1 MKTFCTTS
9 PLDAQKRCYDNEYP
23 SMLEIGNREL
33 TLPPEVSLTHSQPV
47 VNVEEVRREESSNL
61 EDKYESDV
69 DSDIDYGNADDE
81 ASDAGEDG
89 PKDSESTLE
98 DLLASPLDRSKHANS
113 KKLKALT
120 EKRWTTRLRR
130 DEGRRGDKLRTRSCI
145 FKSTRP
151 RAGSA
156 RIGVILIL
164 LGSDCKL
171 TGKQKQSNP
180 ISITRSRAVVNP
192 TLPGT
197 GPTQLDPRLITALRP
212 AMTAKILQFVPFNSS
227 IDPAFWHS
235 LTQLKIDILK
245 LGDEPVPIQG
255 WYERG
260 RWTVERDQSSKVIN
274 QVGFGNEF
282 RVDGKSLSS
291 DQDDHHPQTSSTTGR
306 VAVWGMLKNFN
317 TIEEFKACDK
327 QSLFN
332 SFSDQLWKNKVEKKK
347 VPAEDKSPEF
357 LLITFSDL
365 KKYKYYYWFA
375 FPAFLSKPSWTVLL
389 DDQDEHDGD
398 WPILPLEDTLE
409 LNSLILQNNYDH
421 HCWIGKRD
429 PASKQWSLGPLSQW
443 TEFFQKVEEE
453 NRYLIFIDPAV
464 HPQATGWP
472 LRNLLAHLQAHHG
485 NQARKF
491 KLIGYRDPL
500 AEKQSLAVARSVVVT
515 IELPEQESTQGRPAA
530 VGWEKNAAG
539 KLGPRMADLA
549 PMMDPTRLAEQAVDL
564 NLKLMRWR
572 ILPDLNLEKISSTRC
587 LLLGAGTLGCYVAR
601 TLVAWGVRKVTFV
614 DSAKVSFSNP
624 VRQPLFEFQDCLEG
638 GKPKAACASA
648 ALKRIYPGLETE
660 GIELPIPM
668 PGHPIPPNLVEQ
680 TKAQVAQ
687 LEKLF
692 DGHDVV
698 YLLMD
703 SRESRWLPT
712 LLGASKRKLV
722 INAALGFDSYLVMRH
737 GVRSSSSQSPA
748 PVADDKPSGSVLPQ
762 IRQLGCYFCN
772 DVVAPS
778 DSLTDRT
785 LDQMCTVT
793 RPGLAPIASATAV
806 EMMASVLQHPQGVEV
821 LAEVIDKSRSKE
833 EEAAGRPASIQ
844 ESVLGLVPHQIRGF
858 LAKFENLKLVGPAY
872 DKCTGCSH
880 KVINEYEKSKFSML
894 LQAFNDPKYLENLT
908 GLSQLYEDSQQ
919 VNMESLEWDDDEDN
933 E

>member
-1 MKTFCTTS
+1 MS
-9 PLDAQKRCYDNEYP
+9 
-23 SMLEIGNREL
+23 
-33 TLPPEVSLTHSQPV
+33 
-47 VNVEEVRREESSNL
+47 
-61 EDKYESDV
+61 
-69 DSDIDYGNADDE
+69 
-81 ASDAGEDG
+81 
-89 PKDSESTLE
+89 
-98 DLLASPLDRSKHANS
+98 
-113 KKLKALT
+113 
-120 EKRWTTRLRR
+120 
-130 DEGRRGDKLRTRSCI
+130 
-145 FKSTRP
+145 
-151 RAGSA
+151 
-156 RIGVILIL
+156 
-164 LGSDCKL
+164 
-171 TGKQKQSNP
+171 
-180 ISITRSRAVVNP
+180 
-192 TLPGT
+192 
-197 GPTQLDPRLITALRP
+197 
-212 AMTAKILQFVPFNSS
+212 AKILQFVPFNSS
-227 IDPAFWHS
+227 IDPTFWHS

-245 LGDEPVPIQG
+245 LEDQPVPIKG

-260 RWTVERDQSSKVIN
+260 RWTVERDHQNSTVIN
-274 QVGFGNEF
+274 QVSFGNEF

-291 DQDDHHPQTSSTTGR
+291 TSDQPEHQPQTSCVSGR

-327 QSLFN
+327 QGLFN
-332 SFSDQLWKNKVEKKK
+332 SFTDQLWKDKIEKKTH
-347 VPAEDKSPEF
+347 PADDRSPEF
-357 LLITFSDL
+357 LIITFSDL

-375 FPAFLSKPSWTVLL
+375 FPAFLSKPSWNVLSE
-389 DDQDEHDGD
+389 DQNEHDGD
-398 WPILPLEDTLE
+398 WPTLPLEDTLE
-409 LNSLILQNNYDH
+409 LNSLIIRNNYDH
-421 HCWIGKRD
+421 HHWIAKRD
-429 PASKQWSLGPLSQW
+429 SASNQWSLGPISQW
-443 TEFFQKVEEE
+443 TEFFAEVPEE
-453 NRYLIFIDPAV
+453 NRYLVFIDPAV
-464 HPQATGWP
+464 HPQAAGWP
-472 LRNLLAHLQAHHG
+472 LRNLLAHLQAQYG

-491 KLIGYRDPL
+491 KVIGYRDPL
-500 AEKQSLAVARSVVVT
+500 GENQSLTVARSVVVT
-515 IELPEQESTQGRPAA
+515 IELPEQENIQGRQAA

-660 GIELPIPM
+660 GIELSIPM
-668 PGHPIPPNLVEQ
+668 PGHPIPPNLIEQ
-680 TKAQVAQ
+680 TKTQVAQ
-687 LEKLF
+687 LEELF
-692 DGHDVV
+692 DAHDVI

-748 PVADDKPSGSVLPQ
+748 PLSDEKPTSSKLPQ

-821 LAEVIDKSRSKE
+821 LAEVIDNRNRAKE
-833 EEAAGRPASIQ
+833 EEEAGREGRNGLPVIK

-872 DKCTGCSH
+872 DKCTGCSQT
-880 KVINEYEKSKFSML
+880 VIDEYEKSKFSML
-894 LQAFNDPKYLENLT
+894 IQAFNDPKYLETLT

-919 VNMESLEWDDDEDN
+919 VNLESLEWDDDEEEEN
-933 E
+933 